1 MKHSKSAV
9 AIYILPLLAFAAEA
23 QESAIEEVVVTAT
36 KQETRAQD
44 TAIALTAFSAEH
56 IERDQIKDLRDLQL
70 QVPGLVF
77 SQASNIG
84 QVSLR
89 GVGVDF
95 TSVVAESGIAIN
107 VDGVYQP
114 TSFQASQPFT
124 DLQAIEVLRG
134 PQGTLYG
141 RNATGGA
148 INFVSKT
155 ASYEPEIS
163 VGGMVGSDN
172 QFRGEIS
179 LNGPLAAD
187 RVAGRISFLHD
198 QRDSY
203 FDNDGPGE
211 LLDVEYNAVRGSMR
225 FDFGDAAN
233 LIIRGYWSELEG
245 NGPVHHAAEIL
256 TFPLLFG
263 ANPLN
268 PNPLNPANALSPGR
282 VSNSESRV
290 FHDTPETNDVTQQG
304 INATLSIPILG
315 GELRSITA
323 YTDVEM
329 HYIGDLDGTDLGWF
343 SQNADEQSETF
354 SQELNFFGSTQSG
367 NFSYT
372 LGAFYLNSDAN
383 GLYQPRQ
390 PATTDFYAGLFSLIT
405 GGPFDPVFFAFIDT
419 PLSGTPIAEPFFDF
433 LVDQDTESVA
443 LYAEGKL
450 AVTEKLSTVFGVR
463 WSRDKKEA
471 DQFVVGNILPVTCR
485 NLEFSDDWSSTT
497 PKIALEYDYS
507 ENVLIYA
514 SATKGFKGGGLN
526 PFGCGN
532 DYDQEEL
539 LSYEFGYKG
548 SLAGGRMNLNI
559 TMFYYDY
566 EDMQVQEFLQ
576 GGVSVTNAGKSEVT
590 GAEGELEWLVT
601 SNLRVSGFLGYL
613 DTEYKQGSAFDAV
626 TAFETSIAGND
637 LTKAPK
643 IKAHIGLTYDVPVGA
658 GSLAL
663 HANASHSSSYF
674 LDATNNP
681 INRQDSFEV
690 FNARVTYTSPDERYE
705 IELWGRNLANE
716 HYFDYGAI
724 SSAIGGLV
732 VAYNN
737 PRTYGLRLK
746 WTVR

>member
-1 MKHSKSAV
+1 M
-9 AIYILPLLAFAAEA
+9 LALAAEA
-23 QESAIEEVVVTAT
+23 QESTIEEIVVTAT

-56 IERDQIKDLRDLQL
+56 IERDQIKGLRDLQL
-70 QVPGLVF
+70 QVPGLAF

-148 INFVSKT
+148 INFISKT
-155 ASYEPEIS
+155 ASHEPEMS
-163 VGGMVGSDN
+163 VGGIVGSDD
-172 QFRGEIS
+172 QFRGELS
-179 LNGPLAAD
+179 VNGPLAED
-187 RVAGRISFLHD
+187 RVAGRLSLLRE
-198 QRDSY
+198 QRNSY

-211 LLDVEYNAVRGSMR
+211 LLDVEYSAARASLR

-233 LIIRGYWSELEG
+233 LVVRGYWSELEG
-245 NGPVHHAAEIL
+245 NGPVHHAARIL
-256 TFPLLFG
+256 NFPALLG

-268 PNPLNPANALSPGR
+268 PNPLNPANALPPGR
-282 VSNSESRV
+282 VSSSENRV
-290 FHDTPETNDVTQQG
+290 FHDTPETNDITQQG

-329 HYIGDLDGTDLGWF
+329 HYIGDLDGTDIGWF

-354 SQELNFFGSTQSG
+354 SQELNFFGSTQGG
-367 NFSYT
+367 NLSYT
-372 LGAFYLNSDAN
+372 LGTFYLKSEAN

-390 PATTDFYAGLFSLIT
+390 PATTGFYAELFSLIT

-433 LVDQDTESVA
+433 WVDQDTQSVA
-443 LYAEGKL
+443 LYAEGTV
-450 AVTEKLSTVFGVR
+450 AMTERLSTVFGVR
-463 WSRDKKEA
+463 WSRDKKDA
-471 DQFVVGNILPVTCR
+471 NQFVVGNILPATCR
-485 NLEFSDDWSSTT
+485 GLSFSDDWSSIT
-497 PKIALEYDYS
+497 PKIAFEYDYS
-507 ENVLIYA
+507 ENVLIYV
-514 SATKGFKGGGLN
+514 SATNGFKGGGLN

-539 LSYEFGYKG
+539 LSYELGYKG
-548 SLAGGRMNLNI
+548 RLADGRMNLNM

-576 GGVSVTNAGKSEVT
+576 GGVSVTNAGQSEVL
-590 GAEGELEWLVT
+590 GAEMEFEALVT
-601 SNLRVSGFLGYL
+601 SRFRVSGFLGYL
-613 DTEYKQGSAFDAV
+613 DTEYKEGSAFDAV
-626 TAFETSIAGND
+626 TSVETLIAGND

-643 IKAHIGLTYDVPVGA
+643 LKAHLGLTYDVPVGA
-658 GSLAL
+658 GSLTF

-681 INRQDSFEV
+681 INRQGSFGIY
-690 FNARVTYTSPDERYE
+690 NARVTYTSPSERYE
-705 IELWGRNLANE
+705 VELWGRNLGDE
-716 HYFDYGAI
+716 RYFDYGAI
-724 SSAIGGLV
+724 SSAIGGLLV
-732 VAYNN
+732 VYSN

-746 WTVR
+746 WTMR

>member
-1 MKHSKSAV
+1 M
-9 AIYILPLLAFAAEA
+9 
-23 QESAIEEVVVTAT
+23 
-36 KQETRAQD
+36 
-44 TAIALTAFSAEH
+44 
-56 IERDQIKDLRDLQL
+56 
-70 QVPGLVF
+70 
-77 SQASNIG
+77 
-84 QVSLR
+84 
-89 GVGVDF
+89 
-95 TSVVAESGIAIN
+95 
-107 VDGVYQP
+107 
-114 TSFQASQPFT
+114 
-124 DLQAIEVLRG
+124 
-134 PQGTLYG
+134 
-141 RNATGGA
+141 
-148 INFVSKT
+148 
-155 ASYEPEIS
+155 
-163 VGGMVGSDN
+163 
-172 QFRGEIS
+172 
-179 LNGPLAAD
+179 
-187 RVAGRISFLHD
+187 AGRISFLHD

-263 ANPLN
+263 ASPLS
-268 PNPLNPANALSPGR
+268 PNPLNPTNALPPGR

-329 HYIGDLDGTDLGWF
+329 HYIGDLDGTDIGWF

-367 NFSYT
+367 SFSYT

-390 PATTDFYAGLFSLIT
+390 PATTDFYASLFSLIT

-433 LVDQDTESVA
+433 LIDQDTESVA
-443 LYAEGKL
+443 LYAEGTL

-463 WSRDKKEA
+463 WSRDKKDA
-471 DQFVVGNILPVTCR
+471 NQFVVGNILPATCR
-485 NLEFSDDWSSTT
+485 DLEFSDDWSSTT
-497 PKIALEYDYS
+497 PKIALEYDHS

-514 SATKGFKGGGLN
+514 SVTKGFKGGGIN

-539 LSYEFGYKG
+539 LSYELGYKG
-548 SLAGGRMNLNI
+548 RLASGRMNLNM

-576 GGVSVTNAGKSEVT
+576 GGVSVTNAGKSEVA
-590 GAEGELEWLVT
+590 GADVELEWLVT
-601 SNLRVSGFLGYL
+601 SNFRVSGFLGYL

-626 TAFETSIAGND
+626 TAVETVIAGND

-643 IKAHIGLTYDVPVGA
+643 LKAHIGLTYDVPVGA
-658 GSLAL
+658 GSLAF

-681 INRQDSFEV
+681 INKQDSFEIY
-690 FNARVTYTSPDERYE
+690 NARVTYTSPDERYE

-737 PRTYGLRLK
+737 PRTYGLRFK
-746 WTVR
+746 WTMR